1 MGVDVTQCSDWVP
14 AVGVQWRW
22 RCTQALKGIYLHTYL
37 KGNWRM
43 HTDTPHVLRLP
54 MHTPTQMSHTSTH
67 TTHTPPTHP
76 TTTRV
81 PWTHTSCNA
90 WRSLPPALTS
100 YGYLASHLDY
110 QTTVSLSLLHSSLQS
125 PTSRATC
132 RKEQCSS
139 RMCTRMNQTQSQ
151 GFCDILQFLLPSY
164 QPSLQLEAWQN
175 IHQETNHRATNH
187 TRSLTTWATGW
198 YQLIMLSPTCWVHS
212 WPGCSSGKDTASLQ
226 ATWEW

>member
-1 MGVDVTQCSDWVP
+1 MLLSAQTEYLQWVYSGGGGVPKHWKASICIHTWKGTGGCIPIHPMYLDYPCTHP
-14 AVGVQWRW
+14 H
-22 RCTQALKGIYLHTYL
+22 RCLTQA
-37 KGNWRM
+37 
-43 HTDTPHVLRLP
+43 
-54 MHTPTQMSHTSTH
+54 HTPLTH
-67 TTHTPPTHP
+67 HQHIPPP
-76 TTTRV
+76 ARV

-125 PTSRATC
+125 PNSRATC

-175 IHQETNHRATNH
+175 IHHETNHRAINH
-187 TRSLTTWATGW
+187 TRSLTTWARGW
-198 YQLIMLSPTCWVHS
+198 YQLIMLSATCWVHS
-212 WPGCSSGKDTASLQ
+212 WPGCSSGKDTAGLQ